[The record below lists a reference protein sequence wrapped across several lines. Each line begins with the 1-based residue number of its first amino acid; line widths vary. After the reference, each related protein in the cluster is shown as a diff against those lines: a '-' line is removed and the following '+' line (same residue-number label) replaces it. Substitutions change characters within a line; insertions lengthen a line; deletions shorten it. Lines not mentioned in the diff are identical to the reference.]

1 MQAIILAAGMGSRL
15 GNLTEVHP
23 KCMVEVSGISMIER
37 MLRQLDDKNLEKIV
51 IVNGY
56 EHQVLEDFIGKIDIN
71 TKIEYITNHIYDET
85 NNIYSLFLAKDVLLK
100 DDTVLIE
107 SDLIIQE
114 GMLDQLFNDTSNAS
128 ALVAKYEP
136 WMDGTVVTLNESDE
150 ITDFIGKADFNY
162 SNIDTYYK
170 TVNIYKFSKEFSR
183 DFYVPYLDSYM
194 KSSGVNEYYENVL
207 KFSALIPNYT
217 MKAIINKNFDWY
229 EVDDVQ
235 DLDIANVMFA
245 RTTEEKLALMQKR
258 FGGYWRY
265 PRLID
270 FCYLVNPF
278 YPNERLLDE
287 VKSNFSSLVRDYP
300 SGMSVNTL
308 LAAKHFKVRDE
319 QIVIG
324 NGASELIKSLMEKLS
339 GNIGIITP
347 TFEEYPNRSN
357 HLNVINLD
365 SSKIGYEY
373 DTNDIITFF
382 DDKNL
387 DSLLLINPDNPS
399 GNYITHNDVIKLVA
413 WCKKN
418 NIKLVLDES
427 FIDFVDDGD
436 ITSLLKTDILDEYPN
451 LYLVKSISKS
461 YGVPGFRLGI
471 LATSDLEVIK
481 FIKKDVS
488 IWNINSFGEYYMQIV
503 DKYKK
508 DFEQAMIQFVNVRN
522 DYYNN
527 LVKIPN
533 MKVHPSQANFIMIE
547 LLNGYTSKFVTEE
560 LLAKYNVFIKDL
572 SPKTGFDGEFIR
584 IAVKTPVEN
593 QSLLDGLDTI
603 MRGPIHE
610 TSSN

>member
-56 EHQVLEDFIGKIDIN
+56 EHQVLEDFIGKININ

-85 NNIYSLFLAKDVLLK
+85 NNIYSLYLAKDALLK
-100 DDTVLIE
+100 DDTILIE

-114 GMLDQLFNDTSNAS
+114 GMLDQLFNDTSKAS
-128 ALVAKYEP
+128 ALVAKYEA
-136 WMDGTVVTLNESDE
+136 WMDGTVVTLNEHEE

-162 SNIDTYYK
+162 ANVDTYYK
-170 TVNIYKFSKEFSR
+170 TVNIYKFTKEFSK

-207 KFSALIPNYT
+207 KFTSLVPNYT

-287 VKSNFSSLVRDYP
+287 VKSNFSRLVRDYP

-373 DTNDIITFF
+373 DTDDIITFF

-399 GNYITHNDVIKLVA
+399 GNYITHNNVIKLVA
-413 WCKKN
+413 WCKQN

-427 FIDFVDDGD
+427 FIDFVDDGEV
-436 ITSLLKTDILDEYPN
+436 TSLLKTEILDEYPN

-471 LATSDLEVIK
+471 LATSDLEMIK

-508 DFEQAMIQFVNVRN
+508 DFKQAMIQFVNVRN
-522 DYYNN
+522 DYYNS

-533 MKVHPSQANFIMIE
+533 LKVHPSQANFIMIE
-547 LLNGYTSKFVTEE
+547 LLNGYTSKFVTEK

-584 IAVKTPVEN
+584 IAVKTPEEN

-603 MRGPIHE
+603 MKGPIHE